1 MEGTDFKYSNET
13 LTFQPGGSNILCAQ
27 QVIINDILV
36 EDVER
41 FQGTLTSD
49 DNAVNLVED
58 ETCISIIDDDGKMWF
73 CFK

>member
-1 MEGTDFKYSNET
+1 MEGSDFKYSNET
-13 LTFQPGGSNILCAQ
+13 LTFHPGGSNILCAQ

-49 DNAVNLVED
+49 DNAVNLVEN

-73 CFK
+73 RFK